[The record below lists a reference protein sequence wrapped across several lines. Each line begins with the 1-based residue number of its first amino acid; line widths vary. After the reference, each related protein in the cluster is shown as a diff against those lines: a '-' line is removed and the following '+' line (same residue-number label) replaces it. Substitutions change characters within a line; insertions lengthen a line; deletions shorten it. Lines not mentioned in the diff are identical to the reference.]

1 MNLVILNGILG
12 KDYRYQIVSLV
23 SQMRNLTSERLIGKL
38 IGYQEQILDLDTG
51 LLTFK
56 IQLL

>member
-38 IGYQEQILDLDTG
+38 IGYQSRFWIWTRD
-51 LLTFK
+51 F
-56 IQLL
+56 